1 MIFDFLKKQ
10 KDSKKKIELIRI
22 MIQSVNL
29 PENNKFL
36 YLEALE
42 VLDENWLNNLY
53 DDLIKFTENF
63 EMKELEDINKNNF
76 SSISWLRKK
85 EAEEKQQEINAF
97 TFLINNV

>member
-53 DDLIKFTENF
+53 NDLIKFTENF
-63 EMKELEDINKNNF
+63 EMKELEDINKSNF

>member
-1 MIFDFLKKQ
+1 MANVKKQ

-42 VLDENWLNNLY
+42 VLDEN
-53 DDLIKFTENF
+53 
-63 EMKELEDINKNNF
+63 
-76 SSISWLRKK
+76 
-85 EAEEKQQEINAF
+85 
-97 TFLINNV
+97 